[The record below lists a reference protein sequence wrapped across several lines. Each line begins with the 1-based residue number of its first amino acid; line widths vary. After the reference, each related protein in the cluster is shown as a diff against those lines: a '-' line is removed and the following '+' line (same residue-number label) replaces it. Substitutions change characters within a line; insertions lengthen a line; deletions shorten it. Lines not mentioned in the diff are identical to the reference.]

1 MSDFI
6 KNECFKFYNSCMT
19 NGLKWRDIPKET
31 VEDFLKERNIEK
43 QYFEMNMKNIEY
55 MYSFPKKIETFGIE
69 LEYAGRDNACN
80 SNHELTEDL
89 KYDSSVAGD
98 GREWNL
104 RPQKISEITSEKYK
118 KLLES
123 WMVTASNH
131 GCLIHASA
139 GNHIHFGRESTV
151 AAYRETL
158 EYDDEDCP
166 DSEVMCSI
174 GESVRKVFALFFGE
188 GIPLYDKENNILT
201 FDKKKKLTKT
211 LNEETYT
218 YIKKCYEALQF
229 LYSVSN
235 RSGNEAYGLG
245 YDGTRG
251 YTRHATVE
259 IRVFRTTTDYRSVIA
274 RVLVSKFFVEWCC
287 KARFADYEYID
298 WEEVPSIWDE
308 INKEENKTIK
318 DMYTYLAFHEHN
330 KHSVGLSKDEL
341 REKLN
346 VPKNICLAIKRRSSM
361 IAKALLPNTAENKVK
376 ELFKF

>member
-19 NGLKWRDIPKET
+19 NDLSWRNIPKEAI
-31 VEDFLKERNIEK
+31 ENFLKERNIEK

-89 KYDSSVAGD
+89 KYDGSVAGD

-104 RPQKISEITSEKYK
+104 KPQKISDITSEKYK

-139 GNHIHFGRESTV
+139 GNHIHFGRESNI

-158 EYDDEDCP
+158 EYGDEDCP

-174 GESVRKVFALFFGE
+174 GESVKKVFALFFGE
-188 GIPLYDKENNILT
+188 RTTLYDKENNKIEW
-201 FDKKKKLTKT
+201 KNKKKLTKT

-235 RSGNEAYGLG
+235 RSGNENYGLG

-259 IRVFRTTTDYRSVIA
+259 IRVFRTTTDYRSIIA
-274 RVLVSKFFVEWCC
+274 RVLVSKLFVEWCC

-330 KHSVGLSKDEL
+330 KHNIGLSKDEL

-361 IAKALLPNTAENKVK
+361 IAKALLPNTAEKKAK

>member
-19 NGLKWRDIPKET
+19 NDLNWRNIPKET
-31 VEDFLKERNIEK
+31 VENFLKETGIEK

-55 MYSFPKKIETFGIE
+55 IYSFSKKIETFGIE
-69 LEYAGRDNACN
+69 LEYAGRDNDCN
-80 SNHELTEDL
+80 RNHKLTEDL

-104 RPQKISEITSEKYK
+104 NPQKISDITSEKYK

-139 GNHIHFGRESTV
+139 GNHIHFGRESTI

-158 EYDDEDCP
+158 EYDDENCP
-166 DSEVMCSI
+166 DSEVMYRI
-174 GESVRKVFALFFGE
+174 GESTQRVFALFFE
-188 GIPLYDKENNILT
+188 NRIQLYDKENNKILWEE
-201 FDKKKKLTKT
+201 KKKLTKK
-211 LNEETYT
+211 LNEETST
-218 YIKKCYEALQF
+218 YVKKCYEALQF

-235 RSGNEAYGLG
+235 RSGNEQYGLG
-245 YDGTRG
+245 CDGTRG

-259 IRVFRTTTDYRSVIA
+259 IRAFRTTTDYRSVIA
-274 RVLVSKFFVEWCC
+274 RVLISKFFIEWCC
-287 KARFADYEYID
+287 KAKFADYGYID
-298 WEEVPSIWDE
+298 WEEIPSIWDE

-330 KHSVGLSKDEL
+330 KHSVGLSKNEL

>member
-1 MSDFI
+1 MSDFA
-6 KNECFKFYNSCMT
+6 KNECYKFYNNCLHLL
-19 NGLKWRDIPKET
+19 NWRNIPKEAI
-31 VEDFLKERNIEK
+31 EDFLNKTGIQGE
-43 QYFEMNMKNIEY
+43 YFASNMAAIEY
-55 MYSFPKKIETFGIE
+55 IYSWPKKIETFGIE

-80 SNHELTEDL
+80 RNHELTEDL
-89 KYDSSVAGD
+89 KYDGSVAGD

-104 RPQKISEITSEKYK
+104 KPQEISDITSEKYQ

-139 GNHIHFGRESTV
+139 GNHIHFGRNSTIDE
-151 AAYRETL
+151 YLETL
-158 EYDDEDCP
+158 EDDYIDGP
-166 DSEVMCSI
+166 DSEVMSSI
-174 GESVRKVFALFFGE
+174 GESVRKVFAIFFGE
-188 GIPLYDKENNILT
+188 RMPIYDKDNNTLEWS
-201 FDKKKKLTKT
+201 DKKKLTKK
-211 LNEETYT
+211 LNEETTYP

-235 RSGNEAYGLG
+235 RSGNENYGLG
-245 YDGTRG
+245 ADGTRG

-274 RVLVSKFFVEWCC
+274 RVLVSKFFIEWCC
-287 KARFADYEYID
+287 KARFADYKYID
-298 WEEVPSIWDE
+298 WAEIPSIWDE
-308 INKEENKTIK
+308 INKEENKTVK

-330 KHSVGLSKDEL
+330 KHNVGLSKNEL
-341 REKLN
+341 CEKLN
-346 VPKNICLAIKRRSSM
+346 VPKNISLAIKRRSSM

>member
-1 MSDFI
+1 MSDFE
-6 KNECFKFYNSCMT
+6 KNECYKFYNNYSHLL
-19 NGLKWRDIPKET
+19 NWRNIPKEA
-31 VEDFLKERNIEK
+31 VEDFLNKTGIQGERFAN
-43 QYFEMNMKNIEY
+43 NMANIEY
-55 MYSFPKKIETFGIE
+55 MYSWPKKIETFGIE

-80 SNHELTEDL
+80 RNHELTEDL
-89 KYDSSVAGD
+89 KYDGSVAGD

-104 RPQKISEITSEKYK
+104 KPQKISDITSEKYQK
-118 KLLES
+118 SLES

-139 GNHIHFGRESTV
+139 GNHIHFGRSSTIDE
-151 AAYRETL
+151 YMETL
-158 EYDDEDCP
+158 EYDDEDGP

-174 GESVRKVFALFFGE
+174 GDSVRHAFVFCFKDGT
-188 GIPLYDKENNILT
+188 IYDTENNTLT
-201 FDKKKKLTKT
+201 WGDKIRLTKT
-211 LNEETYT
+211 LNEETCLYT
-218 YIKKCYEALQF
+218 KKYYEALQF

-235 RSGNEAYGLG
+235 RSGNEDYGLG
-245 YDGTRG
+245 SDGTRG

-274 RVLVSKFFVEWCC
+274 RVLVSKFFIEWCC
-287 KARFADYEYID
+287 KAEFANKQYID

-330 KHSVGLSKDEL
+330 KHNVGLSKDEL
-341 REKLN
+341 CEKLN
-346 VPKNICLAIKRRSSM
+346 ITKTTALAIKRRSSM
-361 IAKALLPNTAENKVK
+361 IAKALLPNTTENKVK